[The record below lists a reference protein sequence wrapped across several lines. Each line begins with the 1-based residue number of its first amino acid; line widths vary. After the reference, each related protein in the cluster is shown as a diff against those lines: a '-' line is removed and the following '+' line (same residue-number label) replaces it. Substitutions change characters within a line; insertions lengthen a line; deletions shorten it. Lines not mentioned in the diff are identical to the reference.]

1 MTNWLNPIKMEI
13 NMSAID
19 ENITKYEN
27 WLIEVEKAWRE
38 LKDQLAN
45 LTVNKAIY
53 RSALYTLRE
62 MKQKVKEEESVNQ
75 LWKVGSRSERQIHW
89 TCRNFIYNLIVR
101 RKAYADVTWC
111 NRENNQWI
119 KTKKCFYFFWHVSY
133 LWLSAQETNKR
144 TWARS

>member
-1 MTNWLNPIKMEI
+1 MVKMEI

-27 WLIEVEKAWRE
+27 WLIEVEKAERE

-62 MKQKVKEEESVNQ
+62 MKQKEQK
-75 LWKVGSRSERQIHW
+75 L
-89 TCRNFIYNLIVR
+89 
-101 RKAYADVTWC
+101 
-111 NRENNQWI
+111 ENNGD
-119 KTKKCFYFFWHVSY
+119 
-133 LWLSAQETNKR
+133 N
-144 TWARS
+144 

>member
-1 MTNWLNPIKMEI
+1 MSLKQIHKNNINSKNNMEI

-27 WLIEVEKAWRE
+27 WLRAVEKAERE

-62 MKQKVKEEESVNQ
+62 MKQKEQKLESN
-75 LWKVGSRSERQIHW
+75 GD
-89 TCRNFIYNLIVR
+89 N
-101 RKAYADVTWC
+101 
-111 NRENNQWI
+111 
-119 KTKKCFYFFWHVSY
+119 
-133 LWLSAQETNKR
+133 
-144 TWARS
+144 